1 MSGDIITGLWRKF
14 CRGDYSAFSELYRL
28 LFPGL
33 LAYGCK
39 IGGDYE
45 MAEDVIQELFLKL
58 YQNKVKLKDDEKLR
72 VFLFR
77 SVKNGIYT
85 QLERSARQQQLPNVP
100 EDFKQDF
107 MVDEDYLGSQE
118 EDIRQKVRSIIK
130 GLTPRQ
136 REVVYL
142 RFIHEMSYEEISGIM
157 GINLQSAK
165 NLLSRTVVS
174 IRKSSLAEMESIF
187 LLIAINMKNFSD

>member
-1 MSGDIITGLWRKF
+1 M
-14 CRGDYSAFSELYRL
+14 
-28 LFPGL
+28 
-33 LAYGCK
+33 
-39 IGGDYE
+39 
-45 MAEDVIQELFLKL
+45 
-58 YQNKVKLKDDEKLR
+58 
-72 VFLFR
+72 
-77 SVKNGIYT
+77 VKNGIYT
-85 QLERSARQQQLPNVP
+85 QLERSARQQQLPDVP

-107 MVDEDYLGSQE
+107 MIDEDYLGSQE

>member
-1 MSGDIITGLWRKF
+1 
-14 CRGDYSAFSELYRL
+14 
-28 LFPGL
+28 
-33 LAYGCK
+33 
-39 IGGDYE
+39 

-77 SVKNGIYT
+77 SVKNGNYT
-85 QLERSARQQQLPNVP
+85 QLERSARQQQLPDVP

-107 MVDEDYLGSQE
+107 MIDEDYLGSQE